1 MVVEGVLAKSEQHLL
16 TTVGVVVGIDVEDN
30 DYERA
35 DVLDSNRLGMEVE
48 EGALIRGRSH

>member
-35 DVLDSNRLGMEVE
+35 HVLDSNRLGMEVE

>member
-1 MVVEGVLAKSEQHLL
+1 VVVEGVLAKSEQHLL